1 MSSLVPRSTFVPRPW
16 SFLVPRPRALI
27 ACLVC
32 TLFPSPGSAQ
42 SSGIRT
48 YCNPIDID
56 YRYNFEQLNQGISYR
71 SGADPV
77 ILTHKGEYYLFE
89 TIGNGYWHSADLV
102 HWNHIDPDK
111 WPFEEIVAPAALT
124 VRDTVYL
131 MMSTFLQRP
140 ILISTEPKTGHLEFY
155 NRLLP
160 PLPGFVPE
168 SLAGRPGN
176 AGAWDPALFHDDDTD
191 RWFLYWGSSNVYPI
205 YGIELDKSKR
215 LTYLGTPTEL
225 ILLHPDQH
233 GWERFG
239 RDHRDSTIKPFIEGA
254 WMTKHGGKYYLQYG
268 APGTEFNVYANG
280 TYVGD
285 SPLGPFTYAP
295 YNPVAYKPGG
305 FVQGA
310 GHGNTFEDVHGNWW
324 NTGTPWVAV
333 NWNFERRIAM
343 HPAGFDANGQMWSD
357 TRFGDFPHW
366 APTKKWTT
374 RDESFTGWM
383 LLSYRKPARA
393 SSTRKPEVVSPT
405 TQRFVPAWATD
416 STTARLSSFAAAN
429 VTDENPRT
437 FWLAESKAP
446 SEWITV
452 DLGKAYDVKA
462 VQINYADYESGVFGT
477 DSAVYTRFRI
487 SASSDGAAWRTI
499 ADLSNET
506 HDRPNAYIELP
517 QPVRARYVRYE
528 HGHIGAAN
536 LAISDIR
543 VFGNGSG
550 PVPAT
555 PNGFTARRGTDSRSA
570 VLRWQPVRGAV
581 GYNVRWGIAR
591 DKLYQTYQVFADGP
605 PSLELRALNVGQDY
619 WLAIESFD
627 ENGVSK
633 LSAPVHTP

>member
-1 MSSLVPRSTFVPRPW
+1 MFSQLVVTAILGAALGTF
-16 SFLVPRPRALI
+16 S
-27 ACLVC
+27 
-32 TLFPSPGSAQ
+32 
-42 SSGIRT
+42 
-48 YCNPIDID
+48 
-56 YRYNFEQLNQGISYR
+56 
-71 SGADPV
+71 ADPV
-77 ILTHKGEYYLFE
+77 LAQADFPARNITMVVPFPAGGTADLLCRYAGEKASAELGQQVVIENRPGGAGGRVGIEQVLRATPDGYTLLCSTQLSYSITHLVFSKSSFDPRPLEPISVLATYPLVILTRA
-89 TIGNGYWHSADLV
+89 N
-102 HWNHIDPDK
+102 
-111 WPFEEIVAPAALT
+111 
-124 VRDTVYL
+124 
-131 MMSTFLQRP
+131 
-140 ILISTEPKTGHLEFY
+140 
-155 NRLLP
+155 LP
-160 PLPGFVPE
+160 VN
-168 SLAGRPGN
+168 SLA
-176 AGAWDPALFHDDDTD
+176 
-191 RWFLYWGSSNVYPI
+191 
-205 YGIELDKSKR
+205 
-215 LTYLGTPTEL
+215 
-225 ILLHPDQH
+225 
-233 GWERFG
+233 
-239 RDHRDSTIKPFIEGA
+239 
-254 WMTKHGGKYYLQYG
+254 
-268 APGTEFNVYANG
+268 EFNAYANG

-285 SPLGPFTYAP
+285 APLGPFTYAP

-405 TQRFVPAWATD
+405 PQRFVPAWATD